1 MNNINQNLDIKN
13 TLQTTVFITPQMK
26 QSLAILQMPVLELEQ
41 EISNILEENPVLE
54 AVEDGSDDFDELDDF
69 DEFNDNQD
77 IEEKLSDADQDNLN
91 SQDNLNNQDNLDNQ
105 DNLNNL
111 VDKVTGDDWE
121 EYIGYEKID
130 DISYKSNSDD
140 NTFDLEQVI
149 GAKESLYEHLMY
161 QLNIIVTDE
170 KEWSIGEYIIGN
182 LSDDGYFRIEIDTAC
197 SELNVENELFEK
209 VLSIIRTFTPSGIAS
224 SSLQECI
231 ITQIK
236 DMDCEEVYADFVY
249 ELLSDYSAEL
259 ASFKYDE
266 ILKGMSIERDTFD
279 YLLSLIKKT
288 DPRPGLNFSGS
299 DTKFV
304 TPDVFIV
311 PNENNFDIIV
321 NDRGIPNIRLNNYY
335 IKMLQGNDLDS
346 EAKSYIKD
354 KVKNAVWVIES
365 LQKRQKAIY
374 KVVKAISDFQGEFLA
389 YGISSLKPLKLKD
402 IAEVTGLHES
412 TVSRVTSG
420 KYAMTRHGLIELK
433 SFFSKSL
440 ESESGDMSIGV
451 IKQKIK
457 ELIDNED
464 KTICLSDQSIVEI
477 MEEKGIKIARR
488 TVAKYRDE
496 MNIPT
501 MSQRRRLRR

>member
-1 MNNINQNLDIKN
+1 MNNINQNLDIK
-13 TLQTTVFITPQMK
+13 TSLQTTVFITPQMK
-26 QSLAILQMPVLELEQ
+26 QSLAILQMPILELEQ
-41 EISNILEENPVLE
+41 EISAILEENPVLE
-54 AVEDGSDDFDELDDF
+54 VAEDGG
-69 DEFNDNQD
+69 DEFNDIEDYDDIDNYESNTQD
-77 IEEKLSDADQDNLN
+77 DEVIEKTSDD
-91 SQDNLNNQDNLDNQ
+91 

-111 VDKVTGDDWE
+111 VEKVTGDDWD
-121 EYIGYEKID
+121 EYIGYEKLD
-130 DISYKSNSDD
+130 DISYKSNNDE
-140 NTFDLEQVI
+140 NNFDIEQVI

-161 QLNIIVTDE
+161 QLNIVVTDE
-170 KEWSIGEYIIGN
+170 TKWKIGEYIIGN
-182 LSDDGYFRIEIDTAC
+182 LSEDGYFRVDFSQAC
-197 SELNVENELFEK
+197 EELNVSMELFEE
-209 VLSIIRTFTPSGIAS
+209 VLSIIKTFTPSGIAAS
-224 SSLQECI
+224 TLQECI

-236 DMDCEEVYADFVY
+236 DMKCDDVYVEFAS
-249 ELLSDYSAEL
+249 ELLRDYSTEL
-259 ASFKYDE
+259 AAFKYDD

-288 DPRPGLNFSGS
+288 DPRPGLNFTGG

-311 PNENNFDIIV
+311 PNEENFDIIV
-321 NDRGIPNIRLNNYY
+321 NDKGIPNIRLNNYY
-335 IKMLQGNDLDS
+335 IKMLQGTNLDS

-374 KVVKAISDFQGEFLA
+374 KVVKAIADYQGDFLQN
-389 YGISSLKPLKLKD
+389 GITSLKPLKLKD

-420 KYAMTRHGLIELK
+420 KYAMTKHGLIELK

-464 KTICLSDQSIVEI
+464 KETCLSDQRIVEI

>member
-26 QSLAILQMPVLELEQ
+26 QSLAILQMPIVELEQ
-41 EISNILEENPVLE
+41 ELSNILEENPILE
-54 AVEDGSDDFDELDDF
+54 VAEDGGSDDFDSLDDF
-69 DEFNDNQD
+69 DNSENSIEDNED
-77 IEEKLSDADQDNLN
+77 TQDNEK
-91 SQDNLNNQDNLDNQ
+91 NLDN
-105 DNLNNL
+105 L
-111 VDKVTGDDWE
+111 VEKVTGDDWE
-121 EYIGYEKID
+121 EYIGYEKLD
-130 DISYKSNSDD
+130 DISYKSTNDE
-140 NTFDLEQVI
+140 NNFDLEQVI

-161 QLNIIVTDE
+161 QLNVNIVD
-170 KEWSIGEYIIGN
+170 KEERRIGEYIIGN
-182 LSDDGYFRIEIDTAC
+182 LSEDGYFRIDEDTAC
-197 SELNVENELFEK
+197 DELNVDKELFEK
-209 VLSIIRTFTPSGIAS
+209 VLDIIKTFTPSGIAS
-224 SSLQECI
+224 SSLTECI

-236 DMDCEEVYADFVY
+236 DMGCEKVYIDLVE
-249 ELLSDYSAEL
+249 ELLSGYSAEL
-259 ASFKYDE
+259 AAFKYDD

-279 YLLSLIKKT
+279 YLLELIKKT

-311 PNENNFDIIV
+311 PNEENFDIIV
-321 NDRGIPNIRLNNYY
+321 NEKGIPNIRLNNYY
-335 IKMLQGNDLDS
+335 IKMLQGSNLDS

-374 KVVKAISDFQGEFLA
+374 KVVKAIAEFQGDFLQH
-389 YGISSLKPLKLKD
+389 GISMLKPLKLKD
-402 IAEVTGLHES
+402 IAEATGLHES

-420 KYAMTRHGLIELK
+420 KYAMTKHGLIELK

-440 ESESGDMSIGV
+440 ESQDGDMSIGV

-457 ELIDNED
+457 ELIDEED
-464 KTICLSDQSIVEI
+464 KIVCLSDQRIVEL

>member
-1 MNNINQNLDIKN
+1 MNNINQHLDIK
-13 TLQTTVFITPQMK
+13 TSLQTTVFITPQMK
-26 QSLAILQMPVLELEQ
+26 QSLAILQMPILELEQ
-41 EISNILEENPVLE
+41 EISAILEENPVLE
-54 AVEDGSDDFDELDDF
+54 VAEDGG
-69 DEFNDNQD
+69 DEFNDIEDYDDIDNYESNTQD
-77 IEEKLSDADQDNLN
+77 DEVIEKTSDDDNL
-91 SQDNLNNQDNLDNQ
+91 S
-105 DNLNNL
+105 NL
-111 VDKVTGDDWE
+111 VEKVTGDDWD
-121 EYIGYEKID
+121 EYIGYEKLD
-130 DISYKSNSDD
+130 DISYKSNNDE
-140 NTFDLEQVI
+140 NNFDLEQVI

-161 QLNIIVTDE
+161 QLNIVVTDE
-170 KEWSIGEYIIGN
+170 TKWKIGEYIIGN
-182 LSDDGYFRIEIDTAC
+182 LSEDGYFRVDFSQAC
-197 SELNVENELFEK
+197 EELNVSMELFEE
-209 VLSIIRTFTPSGIAS
+209 VLSIIKTFTPSGIAS
-224 SSLQECI
+224 STLQECI

-236 DMDCEEVYADFVY
+236 DMKCDDVYVEFAS
-249 ELLSDYSAEL
+249 ELLRDYSTEL
-259 ASFKYDE
+259 AAFKYDD

-288 DPRPGLNFSGS
+288 DPRPGLNFTGG

-311 PNENNFDIIV
+311 PNEENFDIIV
-321 NDRGIPNIRLNNYY
+321 NDKGIPNIRLNNYY
-335 IKMLQGNDLDS
+335 IKMLQGTNLDS

-374 KVVKAISDFQGEFLA
+374 KVVKAIADYQGDFLQN
-389 YGISSLKPLKLKD
+389 GITSLKPLKLKD

-420 KYAMTRHGLIELK
+420 KYAMTKHGLIELK

-464 KTICLSDQSIVEI
+464 KETCLSDQRIVEI

>member
-1 MNNINQNLDIKN
+1 MNNINQNLDIK
-13 TLQTTVFITPQMK
+13 TSLQTTVFITPQMK
-26 QSLAILQMPVLELEQ
+26 QSLAILQMPILELEQ
-41 EISNILEENPVLE
+41 EISAILEENPVLE
-54 AVEDGSDDFDELDDF
+54 VAEDGG
-69 DEFNDNQD
+69 DEFNDIEDYDDIDNYESNTQD
-77 IEEKLSDADQDNLN
+77 DEVIEKTSDD
-91 SQDNLNNQDNLDNQ
+91 

-111 VDKVTGDDWE
+111 VEKVTGDDWD
-121 EYIGYEKID
+121 EYIGYEKLD
-130 DISYKSNSDD
+130 DISYKSNNDE
-140 NTFDLEQVI
+140 NNFDLEQVI

-161 QLNIIVTDE
+161 QLNIVVTDE
-170 KEWSIGEYIIGN
+170 TKWKIGEYIIGN
-182 LSDDGYFRIEIDTAC
+182 LSEDGYFRVDFSQAC
-197 SELNVENELFEK
+197 EELNVSMELFEE
-209 VLSIIRTFTPSGIAS
+209 VLSIVKTFTPSGIAS
-224 SSLQECI
+224 STLQECI

-236 DMDCEEVYADFVY
+236 DMKCDDVYVEFAS
-249 ELLSDYSAEL
+249 ELLRDYSTEL
-259 ASFKYDE
+259 AAFKYDD

-288 DPRPGLNFSGS
+288 DPRPGLNFTGG

-311 PNENNFDIIV
+311 PNEENFDIIV
-321 NDRGIPNIRLNNYY
+321 NDKGIPNIRLNNYY
-335 IKMLQGNDLDS
+335 IKMLQGTNLDS

-374 KVVKAISDFQGEFLA
+374 KVVKAIADYQGDFLQN
-389 YGISSLKPLKLKD
+389 GITSLKPLKLKD

-420 KYAMTRHGLIELK
+420 KYAMTKHGLIELK

-464 KTICLSDQSIVEI
+464 KETCLSDQRIVEI

>member
-26 QSLAILQMPVLELEQ
+26 QSLAILQMPIVELEQ
-41 EISNILEENPVLE
+41 ELSNILEENPILE
-54 AVEDGSDDFDELDDF
+54 VSEDGGSDDFDSLDDF
-69 DEFNDNQD
+69 DNSENSIEDNED
-77 IEEKLSDADQDNLN
+77 TQDNEK
-91 SQDNLNNQDNLDNQ
+91 NLES
-105 DNLNNL
+105 L
-111 VDKVTGDDWE
+111 VEKVTGDDWE
-121 EYIGYEKID
+121 EYIGYEKLD
-130 DISYKSNSDD
+130 DISYKSTNDE
-140 NTFDLEQVI
+140 NNFDLEQVI

-161 QLNIIVTDE
+161 QLNVNVVD
-170 KEWSIGEYIIGN
+170 KEERRIGEYIIGN
-182 LSDDGYFRIEIDTAC
+182 LSEDGYFRIDEDTAC
-197 SELNVENELFEK
+197 DELNVDKALFEK
-209 VLSIIRTFTPSGIAS
+209 VLDIIKTFMPSGIAS
-224 SSLQECI
+224 SSLTECI

-236 DMDCEEVYADFVY
+236 DMGCEEVYIDLVE
-249 ELLSDYSAEL
+249 ELLSGYSAEL
-259 ASFKYDE
+259 AAFKYDD

-279 YLLSLIKKT
+279 YLLELIKKT

-311 PNENNFDIIV
+311 PNEENFDIIV
-321 NDRGIPNIRLNNYY
+321 NEKGIPNIRLNNYY
-335 IKMLQGNDLDS
+335 IKMLQGSNLDS

-374 KVVKAISDFQGEFLA
+374 KVVKAIAEFQGDFLQH
-389 YGISSLKPLKLKD
+389 GISMLKPLKLKD
-402 IAEVTGLHES
+402 IAEATGLHES

-420 KYAMTRHGLIELK
+420 KYAMTKHGLIELK

-440 ESESGDMSIGV
+440 ESQDGDMSIGV

-457 ELIDNED
+457 ELIDEED
-464 KTICLSDQSIVEI
+464 KTVCLSDQRIVEL

>member
-1 MNNINQNLDIKN
+1 MNNINQNLDIK
-13 TLQTTVFITPQMK
+13 TSLQTTVFITPQMK
-26 QSLAILQMPVLELEQ
+26 QSLAILQMPILELEQ
-41 EISNILEENPVLE
+41 EISAILEENPVLE
-54 AVEDGSDDFDELDDF
+54 VAEDGG
-69 DEFNDNQD
+69 DEFNDIEDYDDIDNYESNTQD
-77 IEEKLSDADQDNLN
+77 DEVIEKTSDD
-91 SQDNLNNQDNLDNQ
+91 

-111 VDKVTGDDWE
+111 VEKVTGDDWD
-121 EYIGYEKID
+121 EYIGYEKLD
-130 DISYKSNSDD
+130 DISYKSNNDE
-140 NTFDLEQVI
+140 NNFDLEQVI

-161 QLNIIVTDE
+161 QLNIVVTDE
-170 KEWSIGEYIIGN
+170 TKWKIGEYIIGN
-182 LSDDGYFRIEIDTAC
+182 LSEDGYFRVDFSQAC
-197 SELNVENELFEK
+197 EELNVSMELFEE
-209 VLSIIRTFTPSGIAS
+209 VLSIIKTFTPSGIAS
-224 SSLQECI
+224 STLQECI

-236 DMDCEEVYADFVY
+236 DMKCDDVYVEFAS
-249 ELLSDYSAEL
+249 ELLRDYSTEL
-259 ASFKYDE
+259 AAFKYDD

-288 DPRPGLNFSGS
+288 DPRPGLNFTGG

-311 PNENNFDIIV
+311 PNEENFDIIV
-321 NDRGIPNIRLNNYY
+321 NDKGIPNIRLNNYY
-335 IKMLQGNDLDS
+335 IKMLQGTNLDS

-374 KVVKAISDFQGEFLA
+374 KVVKAIADYQGDFLQN
-389 YGISSLKPLKLKD
+389 GITSLKPLKLKD

-420 KYAMTRHGLIELK
+420 KYAMTQHGLIELK

-464 KTICLSDQSIVEI
+464 KETCLSDQRIVEI

-488 TVAKYRDE
+488 TIAKYRDE

>member
-1 MNNINQNLDIKN
+1 MNNLNQNLDIKN

-26 QSLAILQMPVLELEQ
+26 QSLAILQMPIVELEQ
-41 EISNILEENPVLE
+41 ELSNILEENPILE
-54 AVEDGSDDFDELDDF
+54 AVEDEGSDDFDNIDDF
-69 DEFNDNQD
+69 DDNESKDLSED
-77 IEEKLSDADQDNLN
+77 IEDTQDK
-91 SQDNLNNQDNLDNQ
+91 DKNLDN
-105 DNLNNL
+105 L
-111 VDKVTGDDWE
+111 VEKVTGDDWE
-121 EYIGYEKID
+121 EYIGYEKLD
-130 DISYKSNSDD
+130 DISYKSTNDE
-140 NTFDLEQVI
+140 NNFDLEQVI

-161 QLNIIVTDE
+161 QLNINIIDTE
-170 KEWSIGEYIIGN
+170 ERRIGEYIIGN
-182 LSDDGYFRIEIDTAC
+182 LAEDGYFRIDIHDAC
-197 SELNVENELFEK
+197 SELNVEESLFEK
-209 VLSIIRTFTPSGIAS
+209 VLNIIKTFTPSGIAS
-224 SSLQECI
+224 SSLQECV

-236 DMDCEEVYADFVY
+236 DMNCDTVYIDLAE
-249 ELLSDYSAEL
+249 ELLAGYSAEL
-259 ASFKYDE
+259 AAFKYDD

-279 YLLSLIKKT
+279 YLLQLIKKT

-299 DTKFV
+299 DTKFI

-311 PNENNFDIIV
+311 PNEENFDIIV
-321 NDRGIPNIRLNNYY
+321 NEKGLPNIRLNNYY
-335 IKMLQGNDLDS
+335 IKMLQGSNLDS

-374 KVVKAISDFQGEFLA
+374 KVVKAISDYQGEFLQ
-389 YGISSLKPLKLKD
+389 YGISMLKPLKLKD
-402 IAEVTGLHES
+402 IAEATGLHES

-420 KYAMTRHGLIELK
+420 KYAMTKHGLIELK

-440 ESESGDMSIGV
+440 ESQDGDMSIGV

-457 ELIDNED
+457 ELIDEED
-464 KTICLSDQSIVEI
+464 KEVCLSDQRIVEL

>member
-1 MNNINQNLDIKN
+1 MNNINQNLDIK
-13 TLQTTVFITPQMK
+13 TSLQTTVFITPQMK
-26 QSLAILQMPVLELEQ
+26 QSLAILQMPILELEQ
-41 EISNILEENPVLE
+41 EISAILEENPVLE
-54 AVEDGSDDFDELDDF
+54 VAEDGG
-69 DEFNDNQD
+69 DEFNDIEDYDDIDNYESNTQD
-77 IEEKLSDADQDNLN
+77 DEVIEKTSDD
-91 SQDNLNNQDNLDNQ
+91 

-111 VDKVTGDDWE
+111 VEKVTGDDWD
-121 EYIGYEKID
+121 EYIGYEKLD
-130 DISYKSNSDD
+130 DISYKSNNDE
-140 NTFDLEQVI
+140 NNFDLEQVI

-161 QLNIIVTDE
+161 QLNIVVTDE
-170 KEWSIGEYIIGN
+170 TKWKIGEYIIGN
-182 LSDDGYFRIEIDTAC
+182 LSEDGYFRVDFSQAC
-197 SELNVENELFEK
+197 EELNVSMELFEE
-209 VLSIIRTFTPSGIAS
+209 VLSIVKTFTPSGIAS
-224 SSLQECI
+224 STLQECI

-236 DMDCEEVYADFVY
+236 DMKCDDVYVEFAS
-249 ELLSDYSAEL
+249 ELLRDYSTEL
-259 ASFKYDE
+259 ASFKYDD

-288 DPRPGLNFSGS
+288 DPRPGLNFTGG

-311 PNENNFDIIV
+311 PNEENFDIIV
-321 NDRGIPNIRLNNYY
+321 NDKGIPNIRLNNYY
-335 IKMLQGNDLDS
+335 IKMLQGTNLDS

-374 KVVKAISDFQGEFLA
+374 KVVKAIADYQGDFLQN
-389 YGISSLKPLKLKD
+389 GITSLKPLKLKD

-420 KYAMTRHGLIELK
+420 KYAMTKHGLIELK

-464 KTICLSDQSIVEI
+464 KETCLSDQRIVEI

-488 TVAKYRDE
+488 TIAKYRDE

>member
-1 MNNINQNLDIKN
+1 MNNINQNLDIK
-13 TLQTTVFITPQMK
+13 TSLQTTVFITPQMK
-26 QSLAILQMPVLELEQ
+26 QSLAILQMPILELEQ
-41 EISNILEENPVLE
+41 EISAILEENPVLE
-54 AVEDGSDDFDELDDF
+54 VAEDGG
-69 DEFNDNQD
+69 DEFNDIEDYDDIDNYESNTQD
-77 IEEKLSDADQDNLN
+77 DEVIEKTSDD
-91 SQDNLNNQDNLDNQ
+91 

-111 VDKVTGDDWE
+111 VEKVTGDDWD
-121 EYIGYEKID
+121 EYIGYEKLD
-130 DISYKSNSDD
+130 DISYKSNNDE
-140 NTFDLEQVI
+140 NNFDLEQVI

-161 QLNIIVTDE
+161 QLNIVVTDE
-170 KEWSIGEYIIGN
+170 TKWKIGEYIIGN
-182 LSDDGYFRIEIDTAC
+182 LSEDGYFRVDFSQAC
-197 SELNVENELFEK
+197 EELNVSMELFEE
-209 VLSIIRTFTPSGIAS
+209 VLSIIKTFTPSGIAAS
-224 SSLQECI
+224 TLQECI

-236 DMDCEEVYADFVY
+236 DMKCDDVYVEFAS
-249 ELLSDYSAEL
+249 ELLRDYSTEL
-259 ASFKYDE
+259 AAFKYDD

-288 DPRPGLNFSGS
+288 DPRPGLNFTGG

-311 PNENNFDIIV
+311 PNEENFDIIV
-321 NDRGIPNIRLNNYY
+321 NDKGIPNIRLNNYY
-335 IKMLQGNDLDS
+335 IKMLQGTNLDS

-374 KVVKAISDFQGEFLA
+374 KVVKAIADYQGDFLQN
-389 YGISSLKPLKLKD
+389 GITSLKPLKLKD

-420 KYAMTRHGLIELK
+420 KYAMTKHGLIELK

-464 KTICLSDQSIVEI
+464 KETCLSDQRIVEI

-488 TVAKYRDE
+488 TIAKYRDE

>member
-26 QSLAILQMPVLELEQ
+26 QSLAILQMPIVELEQ
-41 EISNILEENPVLE
+41 ELSNILEENPILE
-54 AVEDGSDDFDELDDF
+54 VSEDGGSDDFDSLDDF
-69 DEFNDNQD
+69 DNSENSIEDNED
-77 IEEKLSDADQDNLN
+77 TQDNEK
-91 SQDNLNNQDNLDNQ
+91 NLES
-105 DNLNNL
+105 L
-111 VDKVTGDDWE
+111 VEKVTGDDWE
-121 EYIGYEKID
+121 EYIGYEKLD
-130 DISYKSNSDD
+130 DISYKSTNDE
-140 NTFDLEQVI
+140 NNFDLEQVI

-161 QLNIIVTDE
+161 QLNVNVVD
-170 KEWSIGEYIIGN
+170 KEERRIGEYIIGN
-182 LSDDGYFRIEIDTAC
+182 LSEDGYFRIDEDTAC
-197 SELNVENELFEK
+197 DELNVDKALFEK
-209 VLSIIRTFTPSGIAS
+209 VLDIIKTFTPSGIAS
-224 SSLQECI
+224 SSLTECI

-236 DMDCEEVYADFVY
+236 DMGCEEVYIDLVE
-249 ELLSDYSAEL
+249 ELLSGYSAEL
-259 ASFKYDE
+259 AAFKYDD

-279 YLLSLIKKT
+279 YLLELIKKT

-311 PNENNFDIIV
+311 PNEENFDIIV
-321 NDRGIPNIRLNNYY
+321 NEKGIPNIRLNNYY
-335 IKMLQGNDLDS
+335 IKMLQGSNLDS

-374 KVVKAISDFQGEFLA
+374 KVVKAIAEFQGDFLQ
-389 YGISSLKPLKLKD
+389 YGISMLKPLKLKD
-402 IAEVTGLHES
+402 IAEATGLHES

-420 KYAMTRHGLIELK
+420 KYAMTKHGLIELK

-440 ESESGDMSIGV
+440 ESQDGDMSIGV

-457 ELIDNED
+457 ELIDEED
-464 KTICLSDQSIVEI
+464 KTVCLSDQRIVEL

>member
-1 MNNINQNLDIKN
+1 MNNLNQNLDIKN

-26 QSLAILQMPVLELEQ
+26 QSLAILQMPIVELEQ
-41 EISNILEENPVLE
+41 ELSNILEENPILE
-54 AVEDGSDDFDELDDF
+54 AVEDGSSDDFDNVDDF
-69 DEFNDNQD
+69 DDAESNDYSED
-77 IEEKLSDADQDNLN
+77 IEDIQDK
-91 SQDNLNNQDNLDNQ
+91 DKNLDN
-105 DNLNNL
+105 L
-111 VDKVTGDDWE
+111 VEKVTGDDWE
-121 EYIGYEKID
+121 EYIGYEKLD
-130 DISYKSNSDD
+130 DISYKSTNDE
-140 NTFDLEQVI
+140 NNFDLEQVI

-161 QLNIIVTDE
+161 QLNINIID
-170 KEWSIGEYIIGN
+170 KEERRVGEYIIGN
-182 LSDDGYFRIEIDTAC
+182 LSEDGYFIVDIQDAC
-197 SELNVENELFEK
+197 NELNIEESLFEK
-209 VLSIIRTFTPSGIAS
+209 ILNIIKTFTPSGIAS

-231 ITQIK
+231 ITQIR
-236 DMDCEEVYADFVY
+236 DMNCDAVYIDLAE
-249 ELLSDYSAEL
+249 ELLVGYSAEL
-259 ASFKYDE
+259 AAFKYDD

-279 YLLSLIKKT
+279 YLLQLIKKT

-311 PNENNFDIIV
+311 PNEENFDIIV
-321 NDRGIPNIRLNNYY
+321 NEKGLPNIRLNNYY
-335 IKMLQGNDLDS
+335 IKMLQGSNLDS

-374 KVVKAISDFQGEFLA
+374 KVVKAIADYQGEFLQH
-389 YGISSLKPLKLKD
+389 GISMLKPLKLKD
-402 IAEVTGLHES
+402 ISEATGLHES

-420 KYAMTRHGLIELK
+420 KYAMTKHGLIELK

-440 ESESGDMSIGV
+440 ESQDGDMSIGV

-457 ELIDNED
+457 ELIDEED
-464 KTICLSDQSIVEI
+464 KEVCLSDQRIVEL

>member
-26 QSLAILQMPVLELEQ
+26 QSLAILQMPIVELEQ
-41 EISNILEENPVLE
+41 ELSNILEENPILE
-54 AVEDGSDDFDELDDF
+54 VSEDGGSDDFDSLDDF
-69 DEFNDNQD
+69 DNNENSIEDN
-77 IEEKLSDADQDNLN
+77 E
-91 SQDNLNNQDNLDNQ
+91 DNQ
-105 DNLNNL
+105 DNEKNL
-111 VDKVTGDDWE
+111 ESLVEKVTGDDWE
-121 EYIGYEKID
+121 EYIGYEKLD
-130 DISYKSNSDD
+130 DISYKSTNDE
-140 NTFDLEQVI
+140 NNFDLEQVI

-161 QLNIIVTDE
+161 QLNVNVVD
-170 KEWSIGEYIIGN
+170 KEERRIGEYIIGN
-182 LSDDGYFRIEIDTAC
+182 LSEDGYFRIDEDTAC
-197 SELNVENELFEK
+197 DELNVDKALFEK
-209 VLSIIRTFTPSGIAS
+209 VLDIIKTFTPSGIAS
-224 SSLQECI
+224 SSLTECI

-236 DMDCEEVYADFVY
+236 DMGCEEVYIDLVE
-249 ELLSDYSAEL
+249 ELLSGYSAEL
-259 ASFKYDE
+259 AAFKYDD

-279 YLLSLIKKT
+279 YLLELIKKT

-311 PNENNFDIIV
+311 PNEENFDIIV
-321 NDRGIPNIRLNNYY
+321 NEKGIPNIRLNNYY
-335 IKMLQGNDLDS
+335 IKMLQGSNLDS

-374 KVVKAISDFQGEFLA
+374 KVVKAIAEFQGDFLQ
-389 YGISSLKPLKLKD
+389 YGISMLKPLKLKD
-402 IAEVTGLHES
+402 IAEATGLHES

-420 KYAMTRHGLIELK
+420 KYAMTKHGLIELK

-440 ESESGDMSIGV
+440 ESQDGDMSIGV

-457 ELIDNED
+457 ELIDEED
-464 KTICLSDQSIVEI
+464 KTVCLSDQRIVEL

>member
-1 MNNINQNLDIKN
+1 MNNINQNLDIK
-13 TLQTTVFITPQMK
+13 TSLQTTVFITPQMK
-26 QSLAILQMPVLELEQ
+26 QSLAILQMPILELEQ
-41 EISNILEENPVLE
+41 EISTILEENPVLE
-54 AVEDGSDDFDELDDF
+54 VAEDGG
-69 DEFNDNQD
+69 DEFNDIEDYDDIDNYESNAQD
-77 IEEKLSDADQDNLN
+77 DEVVEKTSDD
-91 SQDNLNNQDNLDNQ
+91 

-111 VDKVTGDDWE
+111 VEKVTGDDWD
-121 EYIGYEKID
+121 EYIGYEKLD
-130 DISYKSNSDD
+130 DISYKSNNDE
-140 NTFDLEQVI
+140 NNFDLEQVI

-161 QLNIIVTDE
+161 QLNIVVTDE
-170 KEWSIGEYIIGN
+170 TKWKIGEYIIGN
-182 LSDDGYFRIEIDTAC
+182 LSDDGYFRVDFAQAC
-197 SELNVENELFEK
+197 DELNVSMELFEE
-209 VLSIIRTFTPSGIAS
+209 VLSIIKTFTPSGIAS
-224 SSLQECI
+224 STLQECI
-231 ITQIK
+231 ITQIR
-236 DMDCEEVYADFVY
+236 DMKCDDVYVEFAS
-249 ELLSDYSAEL
+249 ELLRDYSTEL
-259 ASFKYDE
+259 AAFKYDD

-288 DPRPGLNFSGS
+288 DPRPGLNFTGG

-311 PNENNFDIIV
+311 PNEENFDIIV
-321 NDRGIPNIRLNNYY
+321 NDKGIPNIRLNNYY
-335 IKMLQGNDLDS
+335 IKMLQGTNLDS

-374 KVVKAISDFQGEFLA
+374 KVVKAIADFQGDFLQN
-389 YGISSLKPLKLKD
+389 GITSLKPLKLKD

-420 KYAMTRHGLIELK
+420 KYAMTKHGLIELK

-464 KTICLSDQSIVEI
+464 KETCLSDQRIVEI

>member
-1 MNNINQNLDIKN
+1 MNNINQNLDIK
-13 TLQTTVFITPQMK
+13 TSLQTTVFITPQMK
-26 QSLAILQMPVLELEQ
+26 QSLAILQMPILELEQ
-41 EISNILEENPVLE
+41 EISAILEENPVLE
-54 AVEDGSDDFDELDDF
+54 VAEDGG
-69 DEFNDNQD
+69 DEFNDIEDYDDIDNYESNTQD
-77 IEEKLSDADQDNLN
+77 DEVIEKTSDD
-91 SQDNLNNQDNLDNQ
+91 

-111 VDKVTGDDWE
+111 VEKVTGDDWD
-121 EYIGYEKID
+121 EYIGYEKLD
-130 DISYKSNSDD
+130 DISYKSNNDE
-140 NTFDLEQVI
+140 NNFDLEQVI

-161 QLNIIVTDE
+161 QLNIVVTDE
-170 KEWSIGEYIIGN
+170 TKWKIGEYIIGN
-182 LSDDGYFRIEIDTAC
+182 LSDDGYFRVDFSQAC
-197 SELNVENELFEK
+197 DELNVSMELFEE
-209 VLSIIRTFTPSGIAS
+209 VLSIVKTFTPSGIAS
-224 SSLQECI
+224 STLQECI

-236 DMDCEEVYADFVY
+236 DMKCDDVYVEFAS
-249 ELLSDYSAEL
+249 ELLRDYSTEL
-259 ASFKYDE
+259 ATFKYDD

-288 DPRPGLNFSGS
+288 DPRPGLNFTGG

-311 PNENNFDIIV
+311 PNEENFDIIV
-321 NDRGIPNIRLNNYY
+321 NDKGIPNIRLNNYY
-335 IKMLQGNDLDS
+335 IKMLQGTNLDS

-374 KVVKAISDFQGEFLA
+374 KVVKAIADYQGDFLQN
-389 YGISSLKPLKLKD
+389 GITSLKPLKLKD

-420 KYAMTRHGLIELK
+420 KYAMTKHGLIELK

-464 KTICLSDQSIVEI
+464 KETCLSDQRIVEI

>member
-1 MNNINQNLDIKN
+1 MNNINQNLDIK
-13 TLQTTVFITPQMK
+13 TSLQTTVFITPQMK
-26 QSLAILQMPVLELEQ
+26 QSLAILQMPILELEQ
-41 EISNILEENPVLE
+41 EISAILEENPVLE
-54 AVEDGSDDFDELDDF
+54 VAEDGG
-69 DEFNDNQD
+69 DEFNDIEDYDDIDNYESNTQD
-77 IEEKLSDADQDNLN
+77 DEVIEKTSDD
-91 SQDNLNNQDNLDNQ
+91 

-111 VDKVTGDDWE
+111 VEKVTGDDWD
-121 EYIGYEKID
+121 EYIGYEKLD
-130 DISYKSNSDD
+130 DISYKSNNDE
-140 NTFDLEQVI
+140 NNFDLEQVI

-161 QLNIIVTDE
+161 QLNIVITDE
-170 KEWSIGEYIIGN
+170 TKWKIGEYIIGN
-182 LSDDGYFRIEIDTAC
+182 LSEDGYFRVDFSQAC
-197 SELNVENELFEK
+197 EELNVSMELFEE
-209 VLSIIRTFTPSGIAS
+209 VLSIIKTFTPSGIAAS
-224 SSLQECI
+224 TLQECI

-236 DMDCEEVYADFVY
+236 DMKCDDVYVEFAS
-249 ELLSDYSAEL
+249 ELLRDYSTEL
-259 ASFKYDE
+259 AAFKYDD

-288 DPRPGLNFSGS
+288 DPRPGLNFTGG

-311 PNENNFDIIV
+311 PNEENFDIIV
-321 NDRGIPNIRLNNYY
+321 NDKGIPNIRLNNYY
-335 IKMLQGNDLDS
+335 IKMLQGTNLDS

-374 KVVKAISDFQGEFLA
+374 KVVKAIADYQGDFLQN
-389 YGISSLKPLKLKD
+389 GITSLKPLKLKD

-420 KYAMTRHGLIELK
+420 KYAMTKHGLIELK

-464 KTICLSDQSIVEI
+464 KETCLSDQRIVEI

>member
-1 MNNINQNLDIKN
+1 MNNINQNLDIK
-13 TLQTTVFITPQMK
+13 TSLQTTVFITPQMK
-26 QSLAILQMPVLELEQ
+26 QSLAILQMPILELEQ
-41 EISNILEENPVLE
+41 EISAILEENPVLE
-54 AVEDGSDDFDELDDF
+54 VAEDGG
-69 DEFNDNQD
+69 DEFNDIEDYDDIDNYESNTQD
-77 IEEKLSDADQDNLN
+77 DEVIEKTSDD
-91 SQDNLNNQDNLDNQ
+91 

-111 VDKVTGDDWE
+111 VEKVTGDDWD
-121 EYIGYEKID
+121 EYIGYEKLD
-130 DISYKSNSDD
+130 DISYKSNNDE
-140 NTFDLEQVI
+140 NNFDLEQVI

-161 QLNIIVTDE
+161 QLNIVVTDE
-170 KEWSIGEYIIGN
+170 TKWKIGEYIIGN
-182 LSDDGYFRIEIDTAC
+182 LSEDGYFRVDFSLAC
-197 SELNVENELFEK
+197 EELNVSMELFEE
-209 VLSIIRTFTPSGIAS
+209 VLSIIKTFTPSGIAS
-224 SSLQECI
+224 STLQECI

-236 DMDCEEVYADFVY
+236 DMKCDDVYVEFAS
-249 ELLSDYSAEL
+249 ELLRDYSTEL
-259 ASFKYDE
+259 AAFKYDD

-288 DPRPGLNFSGS
+288 DPRPGLNFTGG

-311 PNENNFDIIV
+311 PNEENFDIIV
-321 NDRGIPNIRLNNYY
+321 NDKGIPNIRLNNYY
-335 IKMLQGNDLDS
+335 IKMLQGTNLDS

-374 KVVKAISDFQGEFLA
+374 KVVKAIADYQGDFLQN
-389 YGISSLKPLKLKD
+389 GITSLKPLKLKD

-420 KYAMTRHGLIELK
+420 KYAMTKHGLIELK

-464 KTICLSDQSIVEI
+464 KETCLSDQRIVEI

-488 TVAKYRDE
+488 TIAKYRDE

>member
-1 MNNINQNLDIKN
+1 MNNINQNLDIK
-13 TLQTTVFITPQMK
+13 TSLQTTVFITPQMK
-26 QSLAILQMPVLELEQ
+26 QSLAILQMPILELEQ
-41 EISNILEENPVLE
+41 EISAILEENPVLE
-54 AVEDGSDDFDELDDF
+54 VAEDGG
-69 DEFNDNQD
+69 DEFNDIEDYDDIDNYESNTQD
-77 IEEKLSDADQDNLN
+77 DEVIEKTSDD
-91 SQDNLNNQDNLDNQ
+91 

-111 VDKVTGDDWE
+111 VEKVTGDDWD
-121 EYIGYEKID
+121 EYIGYEKLD
-130 DISYKSNSDD
+130 DISYKSNNDE
-140 NTFDLEQVI
+140 NNFDLEQVI

-161 QLNIIVTDE
+161 QLNIVITDE
-170 KEWSIGEYIIGN
+170 TKWKIGEYIIGN
-182 LSDDGYFRIEIDTAC
+182 LSEDGYFRVDFSQAC
-197 SELNVENELFEK
+197 EELNVSMELFEE
-209 VLSIIRTFTPSGIAS
+209 VLSIIKTFTPSGIAAS
-224 SSLQECI
+224 TLQECI

-236 DMDCEEVYADFVY
+236 DMKCDDVYVEFAS
-249 ELLSDYSAEL
+249 ELLRDYSTEL
-259 ASFKYDE
+259 AAFKYDD

-288 DPRPGLNFSGS
+288 DPRPGLNFTGG

-311 PNENNFDIIV
+311 PNEKNFDIIV
-321 NDRGIPNIRLNNYY
+321 NDKGIPNIRLNNYY
-335 IKMLQGNDLDS
+335 IKMLQGTNLDS

-374 KVVKAISDFQGEFLA
+374 KVVKAIADYQGDFLQN
-389 YGISSLKPLKLKD
+389 GITSLKPLKLKD

-420 KYAMTRHGLIELK
+420 KYAMTKHGLIELK

-464 KTICLSDQSIVEI
+464 KETCLSDQRIVEI

>member
-1 MNNINQNLDIKN
+1 MNNINQNLDIK
-13 TLQTTVFITPQMK
+13 TSLQTTVFITPQMK
-26 QSLAILQMPVLELEQ
+26 QSLAILQMPILELEQ
-41 EISNILEENPVLE
+41 EISAILEENPVLE
-54 AVEDGSDDFDELDDF
+54 VAEDGG
-69 DEFNDNQD
+69 DEFNDIEDYDDIDNYESNTQD
-77 IEEKLSDADQDNLN
+77 DEVIEKTSDD
-91 SQDNLNNQDNLDNQ
+91 

-111 VDKVTGDDWE
+111 VEKVTGDDWD
-121 EYIGYEKID
+121 EYIGYEKLD
-130 DISYKSNSDD
+130 DISYKSNNDE
-140 NTFDLEQVI
+140 NNFDLEQVI

-161 QLNIIVTDE
+161 QLNIVVTDE
-170 KEWSIGEYIIGN
+170 TKWKIGEYIIGN
-182 LSDDGYFRIEIDTAC
+182 LSEDGYFRVDFSQAC
-197 SELNVENELFEK
+197 EELNVSMELFEE
-209 VLSIIRTFTPSGIAS
+209 VLSIIKTFTPSGIAAS
-224 SSLQECI
+224 TLQECI

-236 DMDCEEVYADFVY
+236 DMKCDDVYVEFAS
-249 ELLSDYSAEL
+249 ELLRDYSTEL
-259 ASFKYDE
+259 AAFKYDD

-288 DPRPGLNFSGS
+288 DPRPGLNFTGG

-311 PNENNFDIIV
+311 PNEENFDIII
-321 NDRGIPNIRLNNYY
+321 NDKGIPNIRLNNYY
-335 IKMLQGNDLDS
+335 IKMLQGTNLDS

-374 KVVKAISDFQGEFLA
+374 KVVKAIADYQGDFLQN
-389 YGISSLKPLKLKD
+389 GITSLKPLKLKD

-420 KYAMTRHGLIELK
+420 KYAMTKHGLIELK

-464 KTICLSDQSIVEI
+464 KETCLSDQRIVEI

>member
-1 MNNINQNLDIKN
+1 MNNINQNLDIK
-13 TLQTTVFITPQMK
+13 TSLQTTVFITPQMK
-26 QSLAILQMPVLELEQ
+26 QSLAILQMPILELEQ
-41 EISNILEENPVLE
+41 EISAILEENPVLE
-54 AVEDGSDDFDELDDF
+54 VAEDGG
-69 DEFNDNQD
+69 DEFNDIEDYDDIDNYESNTQD
-77 IEEKLSDADQDNLN
+77 DEVIEKTSDD
-91 SQDNLNNQDNLDNQ
+91 

-111 VDKVTGDDWE
+111 VEKVTGDDWD
-121 EYIGYEKID
+121 EYIGYEKLD
-130 DISYKSNSDD
+130 DISYKSNNDE
-140 NTFDLEQVI
+140 NNFDLEQVI

-161 QLNIIVTDE
+161 QLNIVVTDE
-170 KEWSIGEYIIGN
+170 TKWKIGEYIIGN
-182 LSDDGYFRIEIDTAC
+182 LSEDGYFRVDCSQAC
-197 SELNVENELFEK
+197 EELNVRMELFEE
-209 VLSIIRTFTPSGIAS
+209 VLSIIKTFTPSGIAS
-224 SSLQECI
+224 STLQECI

-236 DMDCEEVYADFVY
+236 DMKCDDVYVEFAS
-249 ELLSDYSAEL
+249 ELLRDYSTEL
-259 ASFKYDE
+259 AAFKYDD

-288 DPRPGLNFSGS
+288 DPRPGLNFTGG

-311 PNENNFDIIV
+311 PNEENFDIIV
-321 NDRGIPNIRLNNYY
+321 NDKGIPNIRLNNYY
-335 IKMLQGNDLDS
+335 IKMLQGTNLDS

-374 KVVKAISDFQGEFLA
+374 KVVKAIADYQGDFLQN
-389 YGISSLKPLKLKD
+389 GITSLKPLKLKD

-420 KYAMTRHGLIELK
+420 KYAMTKHGLIELK

-464 KTICLSDQSIVEI
+464 KETCLSDQRIVEI

>member
-26 QSLAILQMPVLELEQ
+26 QSLAILQMPIVELEQ
-41 EISNILEENPVLE
+41 ELSNILEENPILE
-54 AVEDGSDDFDELDDF
+54 VSEDGGSDDFESLDDF
-69 DEFNDNQD
+69 DENNETSIEDN
-77 IEEKLSDADQDNLN
+77 E
-91 SQDNLNNQDNLDNQ
+91 DNQ
-105 DNLNNL
+105 DNEKNL
-111 VDKVTGDDWE
+111 ESLVEKVTGDDWE
-121 EYIGYEKID
+121 EYIGYEKLD
-130 DISYKSNSDD
+130 DISYKSTNDE
-140 NTFDLEQVI
+140 NNFDLEQVI

-161 QLNIIVTDE
+161 QLNVNVVD
-170 KEWSIGEYIIGN
+170 KEERRIGEYIIGN
-182 LSDDGYFRIEIDTAC
+182 LSEDGYFRIDEDTAC
-197 SELNVENELFEK
+197 DELNVDKELFEK
-209 VLSIIRTFTPSGIAS
+209 VLDIIKTFTPSGIAS
-224 SSLQECI
+224 SSLTECI

-236 DMDCEEVYADFVY
+236 DMGCEEVYIDLVE
-249 ELLSDYSAEL
+249 ELLSGYSAEL
-259 ASFKYDE
+259 AAFKYDD

-279 YLLSLIKKT
+279 YLLELIKKT

-311 PNENNFDIIV
+311 PNEENFDIIV
-321 NDRGIPNIRLNNYY
+321 NEKGIPNIRLNNYY
-335 IKMLQGNDLDS
+335 IKMLQGSNLDS

-374 KVVKAISDFQGEFLA
+374 KVVKAIAEFQGDFLQH
-389 YGISSLKPLKLKD
+389 GISMLKPLKLKD
-402 IAEVTGLHES
+402 IAEATGLHES

-420 KYAMTRHGLIELK
+420 KYAMTKHGLIELK

-440 ESESGDMSIGV
+440 ESQDGDMSIGV

-457 ELIDNED
+457 ELIDEED
-464 KTICLSDQSIVEI
+464 KTVCLSDQRIVEL

>member
-1 MNNINQNLDIKN
+1 MNNLNQNLDIKN

-26 QSLAILQMPVLELEQ
+26 QSLAILQMPIVELEQ
-41 EISNILEENPVLE
+41 EISNILEENPILE
-54 AVEDGSDDFDELDDF
+54 AVEDDSSDDFDNIDDF
-69 DEFNDNQD
+69 DDNENSDFSKD
-77 IEEKLSDADQDNLN
+77 IEEIQDK
-91 SQDNLNNQDNLDNQ
+91 DKNLDN
-105 DNLNNL
+105 L
-111 VDKVTGDDWE
+111 VEKITGDDWE
-121 EYIGYEKID
+121 EYIGYEKLD
-130 DISYKSNSDD
+130 DISYKSTNDE
-140 NTFDLEQVI
+140 NNFDLEQVI

-161 QLNIIVTDE
+161 QLNINIID
-170 KEWSIGEYIIGN
+170 KEERRIGEYIIGN
-182 LSDDGYFRIEIDTAC
+182 LSEDGYFRIEIYDAC
-197 SELNVENELFEK
+197 SELNAEESLFGK
-209 VLSIIRTFTPSGIAS
+209 VLNIIKTFTPSGIAS

-236 DMDCEEVYADFVY
+236 DMNCDAVYVDLAE
-249 ELLSDYSAEL
+249 ELLAGYSAEL
-259 ASFKYDE
+259 AAFKYND
-266 ILKGMSIERDTFD
+266 ILKDMSIERDTFD
-279 YLLSLIKKT
+279 YLLQLIKKT

-299 DTKFV
+299 DTKFII
-304 TPDVFIV
+304 PDVFIV
-311 PNENNFDIIV
+311 PNEENFDIIV
-321 NDRGIPNIRLNNYY
+321 NEKGLPNIRLNNYY
-335 IKMLQGNDLDS
+335 IKMLQGSNLDS

-374 KVVKAISDFQGEFLA
+374 KVVKAIADYQGEFLQH
-389 YGISSLKPLKLKD
+389 GISMLKPLKLKY
-402 IAEVTGLHES
+402 IAEATGLHES

-420 KYAMTRHGLIELK
+420 KYAMTKHGLIELK

-440 ESESGDMSIGV
+440 ESQDGDMSIGV

-457 ELIDNED
+457 ELIDEENKEV
-464 KTICLSDQSIVEI
+464 CLSDQRIVEL

>member
-1 MNNINQNLDIKN
+1 MNNINQNLDIK
-13 TLQTTVFITPQMK
+13 TSLQTTVFITPQMK
-26 QSLAILQMPVLELEQ
+26 QSLAILQMPILELEQ
-41 EISNILEENPVLE
+41 EISAILEENPVLE
-54 AVEDGSDDFDELDDF
+54 VAEDGG
-69 DEFNDNQD
+69 DEFNDIEDYDDIDNYESNTQD
-77 IEEKLSDADQDNLN
+77 DEVIEKTSDD
-91 SQDNLNNQDNLDNQ
+91 

-111 VDKVTGDDWE
+111 VEKVTGDDWD
-121 EYIGYEKID
+121 EYIGYEKLD
-130 DISYKSNSDD
+130 DISYKSNNDE
-140 NTFDLEQVI
+140 NNFDLEQVI

-161 QLNIIVTDE
+161 QLNIVVTDE
-170 KEWSIGEYIIGN
+170 TKWKIGEYIIGN
-182 LSDDGYFRIEIDTAC
+182 LSEDGYFRVDFSQAC
-197 SELNVENELFEK
+197 EELNVSMELFEE
-209 VLSIIRTFTPSGIAS
+209 VLSIIKTFTPSGIAS
-224 SSLQECI
+224 STLQECI

-236 DMDCEEVYADFVY
+236 DMKCDDVYVEFAS
-249 ELLSDYSAEL
+249 ELLRDYSTEL
-259 ASFKYDE
+259 AAFKYDD

-288 DPRPGLNFSGS
+288 DPRPGLNFTGG

-311 PNENNFDIIV
+311 PNEENFDIIV
-321 NDRGIPNIRLNNYY
+321 NDKGIPNIRLNNYY
-335 IKMLQGNDLDS
+335 IKMLQGTNLDS

-374 KVVKAISDFQGEFLA
+374 KVVKAIADYQGDFLQN
-389 YGISSLKPLKLKD
+389 GITSLKPLKLKD

-420 KYAMTRHGLIELK
+420 KYAMTKHGLIELK

-464 KTICLSDQSIVEI
+464 KETCLSDQRIVEI

>member
-1 MNNINQNLDIKN
+1 MNNINQNLDIK
-13 TLQTTVFITPQMK
+13 TSLQTTVFITPQMK
-26 QSLAILQMPVLELEQ
+26 QSLAILQMPILELEQ
-41 EISNILEENPVLE
+41 EISAILEENPVLE
-54 AVEDGSDDFDELDDF
+54 VAEDGG
-69 DEFNDNQD
+69 DEFNDIEDYDDIDNYESNTQD
-77 IEEKLSDADQDNLN
+77 DEVIEKTSDD
-91 SQDNLNNQDNLDNQ
+91 

-111 VDKVTGDDWE
+111 VEKVTGDDWD
-121 EYIGYEKID
+121 EYIGYEKLD
-130 DISYKSNSDD
+130 DISYKSNSDE
-140 NTFDLEQVI
+140 NNFDLEQVI

-161 QLNIIVTDE
+161 QLNIVVTDE
-170 KEWSIGEYIIGN
+170 TKWKIGEYIIGN
-182 LSDDGYFRIEIDTAC
+182 LSEDGYFRVDFSQAC
-197 SELNVENELFEK
+197 EELNVSMELFKE
-209 VLSIIRTFTPSGIAS
+209 VLSIVKTFTPSGIAS
-224 SSLQECI
+224 STLQECI

-236 DMDCEEVYADFVY
+236 DMKCDDVYVEFAS
-249 ELLSDYSAEL
+249 ELLRDYSTEL
-259 ASFKYDE
+259 ASFKYDD

-288 DPRPGLNFSGS
+288 DPRPGLNFTGG

-311 PNENNFDIIV
+311 PNEENFDIIV
-321 NDRGIPNIRLNNYY
+321 NDKGIPNIRLNNYY
-335 IKMLQGNDLDS
+335 IKMLQGTNLDS

-374 KVVKAISDFQGEFLA
+374 KVVKAIADYQGDFLQN
-389 YGISSLKPLKLKD
+389 GITSLKPLKLKD

-420 KYAMTRHGLIELK
+420 KYAMTKHGLIELK

-464 KTICLSDQSIVEI
+464 KETCLSDQRIVEI

>member
-1 MNNINQNLDIKN
+1 MNNLNQNLDIKN

-26 QSLAILQMPVLELEQ
+26 QSLAILQMPIVELEQ
-41 EISNILEENPVLE
+41 EISNILEENPILE
-54 AVEDGSDDFDELDDF
+54 AVEDDSSDDFDNIDDF
-69 DEFNDNQD
+69 DDNENSDFSKD
-77 IEEKLSDADQDNLN
+77 IEEIQDK
-91 SQDNLNNQDNLDNQ
+91 DKNLDN
-105 DNLNNL
+105 L
-111 VDKVTGDDWE
+111 VEKITCDDWE
-121 EYIGYEKID
+121 EYIGYEKLD
-130 DISYKSNSDD
+130 DISYKSTNDE
-140 NTFDLEQVI
+140 NNFDLEQVI

-161 QLNIIVTDE
+161 QLNINIID
-170 KEWSIGEYIIGN
+170 KEERRIGEYIIGN
-182 LSDDGYFRIEIDTAC
+182 LSEDGYFRIEIYDAC
-197 SELNVENELFEK
+197 SELNAEESLFGK
-209 VLSIIRTFTPSGIAS
+209 VLNIIKTFTPSGIAS

-236 DMDCEEVYADFVY
+236 DMNCDAVYVDLAE
-249 ELLSDYSAEL
+249 ELLAGYSAEL
-259 ASFKYDE
+259 AAFKYND
-266 ILKGMSIERDTFD
+266 ILKDMSIERDTFD
-279 YLLSLIKKT
+279 YLLQLIKKT

-299 DTKFV
+299 DTKFII
-304 TPDVFIV
+304 PDVFIV
-311 PNENNFDIIV
+311 PNEENFDIIV
-321 NDRGIPNIRLNNYY
+321 NEKGLPNIRLNNYY
-335 IKMLQGNDLDS
+335 IKMLQGSNLDS

-374 KVVKAISDFQGEFLA
+374 KVVKAIADYQGEFLQH
-389 YGISSLKPLKLKD
+389 GISMLKPLKLKY
-402 IAEVTGLHES
+402 IAEATGLHES

-420 KYAMTRHGLIELK
+420 KYAMTKHGLIELK

-440 ESESGDMSIGV
+440 ESQDGDMSIGV

-457 ELIDNED
+457 ELIDEENKEV
-464 KTICLSDQSIVEI
+464 CLSDQRIVEL

>member
-1 MNNINQNLDIKN
+1 MNNINQNLDIK
-13 TLQTTVFITPQMK
+13 TSLQTTVFITPQMK
-26 QSLAILQMPVLELEQ
+26 QSLAILQMPILELEQ

-54 AVEDGSDDFDELDDF
+54 VAEDGGDDFNDIEDF
-69 DEFNDNQD
+69 DDTENYDNNSH
-77 IEEKLSDADQDNLN
+77 EEEVLEKQTDD
-91 SQDNLNNQDNLDNQ
+91 

-111 VDKVTGDDWE
+111 VEKVTGDDWD
-121 EYIGYEKID
+121 EYIGYEKLD
-130 DISYKSNSDD
+130 DISYKSNNDE
-140 NTFDLEQVI
+140 NNFDLEQVI

-170 KEWSIGEYIIGN
+170 VKWKIGEYIIGN
-182 LSDDGYFRIEIDTAC
+182 LSDDGYFRIDINQAC
-197 SELNVENELFEK
+197 EELNVTRELFEE
-209 VLSIIRTFTPSGIAS
+209 VLSIVKTFTPSGIAS

-236 DMDCEEVYADFVY
+236 DMKCDDVYVEFAE
-249 ELLSDYSAEL
+249 ELLRDYSTEL
-259 ASFKYDE
+259 ATFKYDD

-288 DPRPGLNFSGS
+288 DPRPGLNFTGG

-311 PNENNFDIIV
+311 PNEENFDIIV
-321 NDRGIPNIRLNNYY
+321 NDKGIPNIRLNNYY
-335 IKMLQGNDLDS
+335 IKMLQGSNLDS

-374 KVVKAISDFQGEFLA
+374 KVVKAIADYQGDFLQN
-389 YGISSLKPLKLKD
+389 GITSLKPLKLKD

-412 TVSRVTSG
+412 TISRVTSG
-420 KYAMTRHGLIELK
+420 KYAMTKHGLIELK

-464 KTICLSDQSIVEI
+464 KETCLSDQRIVEI

>member
-1 MNNINQNLDIKN
+1 MNNINQNLDIK
-13 TLQTTVFITPQMK
+13 TSLQTTVFITPQMK
-26 QSLAILQMPVLELEQ
+26 QSLAILQMPILELEQ
-41 EISNILEENPVLE
+41 EISAILEENPVLE
-54 AVEDGSDDFDELDDF
+54 VAEDGG
-69 DEFNDNQD
+69 DEFNDIEDYDDIDNYESNTQD
-77 IEEKLSDADQDNLN
+77 DEVIEKTSDD
-91 SQDNLNNQDNLDNQ
+91 

-111 VDKVTGDDWE
+111 VEKVTGDDWD
-121 EYIGYEKID
+121 EYIGYEKLD
-130 DISYKSNSDD
+130 DISYKSNSDE
-140 NTFDLEQVI
+140 NNFDLEQVI

-161 QLNIIVTDE
+161 QLNIVVTDE
-170 KEWSIGEYIIGN
+170 TKWKIGEYIIGN
-182 LSDDGYFRIEIDTAC
+182 LSEDGYFRVDFSQAC
-197 SELNVENELFEK
+197 EELNVSMELFEE
-209 VLSIIRTFTPSGIAS
+209 VLSIVKTFTPSGIAS
-224 SSLQECI
+224 STLQECI

-236 DMDCEEVYADFVY
+236 DMKCDDVYVEFAS
-249 ELLSDYSAEL
+249 ELLRDYSTEL
-259 ASFKYDE
+259 AAFKYDD

-288 DPRPGLNFSGS
+288 DPRPGLNFTGG

-311 PNENNFDIIV
+311 PNEENFDIIV
-321 NDRGIPNIRLNNYY
+321 NDKGIPNIRLNNYY
-335 IKMLQGNDLDS
+335 IKMLQGTNLDS

-374 KVVKAISDFQGEFLA
+374 KVVKAIADYQGDFLQN
-389 YGISSLKPLKLKD
+389 GITSLKPLKLKD

-420 KYAMTRHGLIELK
+420 KYAMTKHGLIELK

-464 KTICLSDQSIVEI
+464 KETCLSDQRIVEI

>member
-1 MNNINQNLDIKN
+1 MNNLNQNLDIKN

-26 QSLAILQMPVLELEQ
+26 QSLAILQMPIVELEQ
-41 EISNILEENPVLE
+41 ELSNILEENPILE
-54 AVEDGSDDFDELDDF
+54 AVEDEWSDDFDNIDDF
-69 DEFNDNQD
+69 DDNESKDLSED
-77 IEEKLSDADQDNLN
+77 IEDTQDK
-91 SQDNLNNQDNLDNQ
+91 DKNLDN
-105 DNLNNL
+105 L
-111 VDKVTGDDWE
+111 VEKVTGDDWE
-121 EYIGYEKID
+121 EYIGYEKLD
-130 DISYKSNSDD
+130 DISYKSTNDE
-140 NTFDLEQVI
+140 NNFDLEQVI

-161 QLNIIVTDE
+161 QLNINIIDTE
-170 KEWSIGEYIIGN
+170 ERRIGEYIIGN
-182 LSDDGYFRIEIDTAC
+182 LAEDGYFRIDIHDAC
-197 SELNVENELFEK
+197 SELNVEESLFEK
-209 VLSIIRTFTPSGIAS
+209 VLNIIKTFTPSGIAS
-224 SSLQECI
+224 SSLQECV

-236 DMDCEEVYADFVY
+236 DMNCDAVYIDLAE
-249 ELLSDYSAEL
+249 ELLAGYSAEL
-259 ASFKYDE
+259 AAFKYDD

-279 YLLSLIKKT
+279 YLLQLIKKT

-299 DTKFV
+299 DTKFI

-311 PNENNFDIIV
+311 PNEENFDIIV
-321 NDRGIPNIRLNNYY
+321 NEKGLPNIRLNNYY
-335 IKMLQGNDLDS
+335 IKMLQGSNLDS

-374 KVVKAISDFQGEFLA
+374 KVVKAISDYQGEFLQ
-389 YGISSLKPLKLKD
+389 YGISMLKPLKLKD
-402 IAEVTGLHES
+402 IAEATGLHES

-420 KYAMTRHGLIELK
+420 KYAMTKHGLIELK

-440 ESESGDMSIGV
+440 ESQDGDMSIGV

-457 ELIDNED
+457 ELIDEED
-464 KTICLSDQSIVEI
+464 KEVCLSDQRIVEL